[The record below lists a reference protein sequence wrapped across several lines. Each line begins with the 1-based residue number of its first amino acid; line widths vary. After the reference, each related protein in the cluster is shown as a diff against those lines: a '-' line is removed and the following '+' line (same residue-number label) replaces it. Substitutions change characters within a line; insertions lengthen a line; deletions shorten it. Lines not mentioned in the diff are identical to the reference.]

1 MRARSKPKGP
11 TKAEK
16 MRVLVAY
23 KNGDDWKLV
32 AKHNGVSVTTARRV
46 VNNGHVNQKPRGGA
60 RMGRSKVTPAIREA
74 LERYV
79 DQNCSYTLTAMKEFV
94 ANDFPGTELSLQT
107 ISRHLIG
114 MLYTIKAV
122 RIEPVTCNSD
132 ANKIKRKAFVE
143 ALLQH
148 QQEGD
153 YIVYYDETNFNIY
166 CHRTLGRAKKGQRA
180 TLVLPPSKGPN
191 LQVQCAVSAEQGLVC
206 HRLERGSIKM
216 AQNAAFVEEIY
227 QAVTSSATWDANF
240 QGKKVVIVLDSAPA
254 HSQTEQRVQPHEDL
268 VLLRLGPYS
277 PMLNPIESCFSVLKA
292 HIKRF
297 LASRTNLLFESRE
310 FNSFLESRMRL
321 LEEAARESLPCITQS
336 LVIGEA
342 MFCQRNVEKAL
353 RFEDMSYGM

>member
-11 TKAEK
+11 TEAEK

-107 ISRHLIG
+107 IQSCFRRRRDQTFKCSVLCRPN
-114 MLYTIKAV
+114 KAL
-122 RIEPVTCNSD
+122 
-132 ANKIKRKAFVE
+132 F
-143 ALLQH
+143 
-148 QQEGD
+148 
-153 YIVYYDETNFNIY
+153 
-166 CHRTLGRAKKGQRA
+166 
-180 TLVLPPSKGPN
+180 
-191 LQVQCAVSAEQGLVC
+191 C

-240 QGKKVVIVLDSAPA
+240 QGKKVVIVLDNAPA
-254 HSQTEQRVQPHEDL
+254 HSQTEQRVQPHEDV
-268 VLLRLGPYS
+268 VLLRLGP
-277 PMLNPIESCFSVLKA
+277 
-292 HIKRF
+292 
-297 LASRTNLLFESRE
+297 E
-310 FNSFLESRMRL
+310 FNSILESRMRL
-321 LEEAARESLPCITQS
+321 LQEAARESLPCITQS
-336 LVIGEA
+336 LVIREA

>member
-11 TKAEK
+11 TEAEK

-32 AKHNGVSVTTARRV
+32 AKHNGVSVTTAHRV

-132 ANKIKRKAFVE
+132 ANKTKRKAFVE

-153 YIVYYDETNFNIY
+153 YIV
-166 CHRTLGRAKKGQRA
+166 
-180 TLVLPPSKGPN
+180 
-191 LQVQCAVSAEQGLVC
+191 
-206 HRLERGSIKM
+206 
-216 AQNAAFVEEIY
+216 
-227 QAVTSSATWDANF
+227 ATWDANF
-240 QGKKVVIVLDSAPA
+240 QGKKVVIVLDNAPA

-268 VLLRLGPYS
+268 AFPD
-277 PMLNPIESCFSVLKA
+277 PNPSCSHHTPRRPKPSTADRAWPPEWLQPG
-292 HIKRF
+292 
-297 LASRTNLLFESRE
+297 ASS
-310 FNSFLESRMRL
+310 
-321 LEEAARESLPCITQS
+321 
-336 LVIGEA
+336 G
-342 MFCQRNVEKAL
+342 
-353 RFEDMSYGM
+353 Y